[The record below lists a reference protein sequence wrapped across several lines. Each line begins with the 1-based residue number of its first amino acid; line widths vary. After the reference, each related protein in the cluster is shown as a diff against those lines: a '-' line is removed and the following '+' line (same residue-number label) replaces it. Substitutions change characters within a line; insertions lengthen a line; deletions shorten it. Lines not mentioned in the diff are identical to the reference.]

1 MSLSIHV
8 KYTHGTAVNFIN
20 DIKDLLLAFG
30 LPLVLV
36 DVTGGEERERGG
48 WRTDKNTVNVHL
60 SGAQTI
66 SY

>member
-1 MSLSIHV
+1 MSLSIYV

-48 WRTDKNTVNVHL
+48 
-60 SGAQTI
+60 
-66 SY
+66 